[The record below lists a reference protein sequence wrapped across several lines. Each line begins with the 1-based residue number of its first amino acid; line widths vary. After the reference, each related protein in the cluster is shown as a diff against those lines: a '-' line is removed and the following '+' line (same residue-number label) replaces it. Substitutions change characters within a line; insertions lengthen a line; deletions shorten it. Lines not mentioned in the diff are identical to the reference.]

1 MSKLFFHRAYLCAE
15 PISRSQCNSLF
26 SVNESNWAS
35 NLLRRSFV
43 TWSRAMAASFVEL
56 VTGKLFALK
65 FAEVITS
72 GKKWEYATSLP
83 ACLTA
88 H

>member
-1 MSKLFFHRAYLCAE
+1 
-15 PISRSQCNSLF
+15 
-26 SVNESNWAS
+26 
-35 NLLRRSFV
+35 
-43 TWSRAMAASFVEL
+43 MAASFVEL